1 MDLSQAPLLAAA
13 AVVILIEWVM
23 PLPTRYSP
31 LALCRVIADALAAK
45 VNKTDST
52 DHQRTIAGFLALLTY
67 IVLIGTLVWALLFV
81 MPYDL
86 VTESVLLYL
95 SMGFHA
101 VSNQSKDI
109 EDALSGQQKSMA
121 RSLLAE
127 LSRIDVSKLS
137 PLGII
142 KNTLEVNIM
151 AWLSY
156 WLMPVVLF
164 LLVGGLAS
172 FVYAIVITAVN
183 AWPVLNP
190 KYNAFGAL
198 PHKFKTWF
206 ELPFTLILLPL
217 FSVFK
222 SSPGWLKVS
231 LANRAQWPHQQS
243 FTELLW
249 LSLVAAG
256 CKIEMAGPVMFDGE
270 KVARIR
276 LKAGA
281 APDQTA
287 ISALRHWQHRFVIF
301 SVCLLSLFW
310 LLANVIPK

>member
-1 MDLSQAPLLAAA
+1 MDLSQAPLLVAAA
-13 AVVILIEWVM
+13 IVILIEWVM
-23 PLPTRYSP
+23 PLPARYSP
-31 LALCRVIADALAAK
+31 LFLCRIIADALALK
-45 VNKTDST
+45 VNKTNST
-52 DHQRTIAGFLALLTY
+52 DQQRAIAGALALLTY
-67 IVLIGTLVWALLFV
+67 FVLIGTVTWALLFI

-101 VSNQSKDI
+101 ISNQSKNI
-109 EDALSGQQKSMA
+109 EDALANEQKSMA
-121 RSLLAE
+121 RTLLAE
-127 LSRIDVSKLS
+127 LSSVDVSKLS

-151 AWLSY
+151 AWLSH
-156 WLMPVVLF
+156 WLIPIVLF

-172 FVYAIVITAVN
+172 FAYAIVITAVN

-190 KYNAFGAL
+190 KFSAFGSL

-206 ELPFTLILLPL
+206 ELPFTLVLLPL

-231 LANRAQWPHQQS
+231 LNNRAQWPRTQS
-243 FTELLW
+243 ITELLW

-256 CKIEMAGPVMFDGE
+256 CKIEMAGPLMFDGH
-270 KVARIR
+270 KVSRIR

-287 ISALRHWQHRFVIF
+287 IRALRHWQHRFVIF
-301 SVCLLSLFW
+301 SVCLLSGFW
-310 LLANVIPK
+310 LLANII